1 MKKTIAKVLSTLKKN
16 ITFLKEKSFLSKP
29 KQIKTPGLIRIHEIE
44 KSLSQNTEINAT
56 HVPFAV
62 DEALKKEGLIINFE
76 QISSCLKWSWK
87 GFLKPKRLFKNI
99 SLKIY
104 ETNQIALLSNDIH
117 RVFELAH
124 ILDDKQRYL
133 MHKKLVKP
141 STKTKI
147 NKIKRKLTYEASL
160 AGFNT
165 VSDLINYVINLAEN
179 RITKSQ
185 LSVLVT
191 TFGLELN
198 LLDHPYQLDLNTT
211 LKLKVL
217 LKLLLAK
224 RLCVLDEI
232 WYRIPIKHRQYL
244 LNIID
249 WYVKVNQICLVLCSD
264 VDEEIQLLTNRI
276 ILIGEEK
283 ILVDLT
289 LSRYLKIYR
298 NVENLL
304 TKILI

>member
-1 MKKTIAKVLSTLKKN
+1 MKKTIAKVWSTLKKI
-16 ITFLKEKSFLSKP
+16 ITFLKEKRFLAKP
-29 KQIKTPGLIRIHEIE
+29 KQIKTPGLIRIHKIE
-44 KSLSQNTEINAT
+44 KSWSQNTEINT
-56 HVPFAV
+56 NHVPFAV
-62 DEALKKEGLIINFE
+62 DEAFKKEGIIINFE

-87 GFLKPKRLFKNI
+87 SFLKPKRLFKNI

-124 ILDDKQRYL
+124 ILDDKQPYL
-133 MHKKLVKP
+133 IHKKLVKP
-141 STKTKI
+141 SAKTKI

-160 AGFNT
+160 TGFNT

-211 LKLKVL
+211 LKLKIL

-249 WYVKVNQICLVLCSD
+249 WYVKTNRICLVLCSN

-298 NVENLL
+298 NVDNLL

>member
-1 MKKTIAKVLSTLKKN
+1 MKKTIAKVLWTLKKI
-16 ITFLKEKSFLSKP
+16 ITFLKEKSFLPKP

-44 KSLSQNTEINAT
+44 KSWSQNTEINTT

-62 DEALKKEGLIINFE
+62 DEAFKKEGIIINFE
-76 QISSCLKWSWK
+76 HISSCLKWSWK
-87 GFLKPKRLFKNI
+87 NFLKPKRLFKNI

-104 ETNQIALLSNDIH
+104 ETNQIVLLSNDIH

-133 MHKKLVKP
+133 INKTLVKP

-147 NKIKRKLTYEASL
+147 NKIKRKLTYETSL
-160 AGFNT
+160 TGFNT

-249 WYVKVNQICLVLCSD
+249 WYVKANQICLVLCSD
-264 VDEEIQLLTNRI
+264 IDEEIQLLTNRI

-298 NVENLL
+298 NVDNLL

>member
-1 MKKTIAKVLSTLKKN
+1 MKKTIAKVLSTLKK
-16 ITFLKEKSFLSKP
+16 IIAFLKEKSFLSKP

-44 KSLSQNTEINAT
+44 KSPSQNTEIDAT
-56 HVPFAV
+56 HVPFAF
-62 DEALKKEGLIINFE
+62 DEAFKKEGVIINFE

-87 GFLKPKRLFKNI
+87 SFLKPKRLFKNI

-104 ETNQIALLSNDIH
+104 ETNQIVLLSNDIH

-133 MHKKLVKP
+133 INKTLVKP
-141 STKTKI
+141 STKTRI

-198 LLDHPYQLDLNTT
+198 LLDHPYQLDINTT

-249 WYVKVNQICLVLCSD
+249 WYVKANQICLVLCSD
-264 VDEEIQLLTNRI
+264 VNEEIQLLTNRI